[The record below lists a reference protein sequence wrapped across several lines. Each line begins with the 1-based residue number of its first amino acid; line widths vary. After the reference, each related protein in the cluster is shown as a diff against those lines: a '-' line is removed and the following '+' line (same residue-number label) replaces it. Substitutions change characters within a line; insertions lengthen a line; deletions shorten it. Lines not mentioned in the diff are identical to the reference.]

1 MPAGMWM
8 NQLFRYPPDRSLRLV
23 EKQMLIGTISQAAAD
38 RSVRLPLH
46 LKQVP
51 LIRESQML
59 MPSAAVCRTVGE
71 PLESR
76 VQMTVTEAVNAL
88 AAKGAGAECLSVKAL
103 MPETADES
111 EIRRIFEILAD
122 YCAGYALAVCSPQVQ
137 ICAGLP
143 LTVLCIAAFGG
154 MFEEAAGILPAK
166 QFHIRVA
173 DPGTQLVM
181 TGTAGISGTGLL
193 AILREK
199 HLRKRFPRAFIEGAQ
214 GFVQNLSIE
223 REARISCSFAPQLM
237 MPVEEGGIFRT
248 LWMLGQEMQA
258 GFQLDLKAIPILQE
272 TIEICEW
279 LDINPYQLYGTGA
292 LLIVTDRG
300 EELCEALLLSGAR
313 ASVLGRMTGANA
325 RILQNGEEARY
336 LEKPQ
341 QDTLWAAWAGE
352 EETPRS
358 LEA

>member
-1 MPAGMWM
+1 M
-8 NQLFRYPPDRSLRLV
+8 V
-23 EKQMLIGTISQAAAD
+23 
-38 RSVRLPLH
+38 
-46 LKQVP
+46 
-51 LIRESQML
+51 
-59 MPSAAVCRTVGE
+59 
-71 PLESR
+71 
-76 VQMTVTEAVNAL
+76 
-88 AAKGAGAECLSVKAL
+88 
-103 MPETADES
+103 
-111 EIRRIFEILAD
+111 
-122 YCAGYALAVCSPQVQ
+122 
-137 ICAGLP
+137 
-143 LTVLCIAAFGG
+143 
-154 MFEEAAGILPAK
+154 
-166 QFHIRVA
+166 
-173 DPGTQLVM
+173 
-181 TGTAGISGTGLL
+181 
-193 AILREK
+193 
-199 HLRKRFPRAFIEGAQ
+199 
-214 GFVQNLSIE
+214 
-223 REARISCSFAPQLM
+223 
-237 MPVEEGGIFRT
+237 PVEEGGIFRA